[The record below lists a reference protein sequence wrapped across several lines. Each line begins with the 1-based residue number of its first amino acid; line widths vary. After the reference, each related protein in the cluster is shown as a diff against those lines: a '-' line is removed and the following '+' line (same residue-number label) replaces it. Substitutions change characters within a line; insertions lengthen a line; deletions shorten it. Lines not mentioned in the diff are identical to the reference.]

1 MIGKNERLLERIGA
15 YLNQHLSGV
24 GRDMRRG
31 NGAGVGSRFAGFED
45 IVESERLLAA
55 FSAASVIGLAVC
67 DDQLRFQG
75 VNDALAAMNGI
86 TAEAHVGNTVRD
98 ILKHAAAQLEPALQR
113 VLVSG
118 EKVCFELTATLPT
131 RTDVGYWIE
140 NYFPIKG
147 AGRVNQVATITVEVT
162 AQRKLEKSFR
172 RLSGEL
178 LWTGNQEYRWLAGA
192 LHDSINAYHAV
203 ITTSM
208 ARLTT
213 SLISLGEQGWEP
225 EKSAEIL
232 AQTVEWLD
240 QRIVN
245 MRTIVSDVASRFP
258 DRAAKPVLV
267 M

>member
-1 MIGKNERLLERIGA
+1 
-15 YLNQHLSGV
+15 
-24 GRDMRRG
+24 MRRG
-31 NGAGVGSRFAGFED
+31 DGPGGVGNHFAAFED
-45 IVESERLLAA
+45 LDESGRLLTA

-86 TAEAHVGNTVRD
+86 TAEAHAGNTVRD
-98 ILKHAAAQLEPALQR
+98 ILRDAAAQPEPALQR
-113 VLVSG
+113 VLISG
-118 EKVCFELTATLPT
+118 QAVCFELAATLPT

-140 NYFPIKG
+140 NYFPIRG
-147 AGRVNQVATITVEVT
+147 RAGRVNQVATITVEVT

-172 RLSGEL
+172 NLTGDL
-178 LWTGNQEYRWLAGA
+178 LLTGNQEYRSLAGV

-203 ITTSM
+203 ITTSL

-213 SLISLGEQGWEP
+213 SLVGLSEHGWEP
-225 EKSAEIL
+225 ESSAEIL
-232 AQTVEWLD
+232 AQTVQWLD

-245 MRTIVSDVASRFP
+245 MRTIVSDVTSRFP
-258 DRAAKPVLV
+258 DRSAKPVLV

>member
-1 MIGKNERLLERIGA
+1 
-15 YLNQHLSGV
+15 
-24 GRDMRRG
+24 MRRG
-31 NGAGVGSRFAGFED
+31 NGPGGVGNHFAAFED
-45 IVESERLLAA
+45 LDESKRLLAA

-67 DDQLRFQG
+67 DDQLRFQA

-86 TAEAHVGNTVRD
+86 TPEAHAGNTVRD
-98 ILKHAAAQLEPALQR
+98 ILKHAAAQPEPALER
-113 VLVSG
+113 VLASG
-118 EKVCFELTATLPT
+118 EAVCFELTATLPT
-131 RTDVGYWIE
+131 RTEVGYWIE

-147 AGRVNQVATITVEVT
+147 RAGRVNQVATITVEVT

-172 RLSGEL
+172 RLTGEL
-178 LWTGNQEYRWLAGA
+178 LWTGNQEYRSLAGA

-203 ITTSM
+203 ITTSL

-213 SLISLGEQGWEP
+213 NLVSLSEHGWDP
-225 EKSAEIL
+225 DSSAEIL

-245 MRTIVSDVASRFP
+245 MRTIVSDVTSRFS
-258 DRAAKPVLV
+258 DRSAKPVLV

>member
-1 MIGKNERLLERIGA
+1 MNRSNGP
-15 YLNQHLSGV
+15 
-24 GRDMRRG
+24 GRVA
-31 NGAGVGSRFAGFED
+31 NHFTAFED
-45 IVESERLLAA
+45 LAQSERLLAA

-86 TAEAHVGNTVRD
+86 TAEAHAGNTVRD
-98 ILKHAAAQLEPALQR
+98 ILKNAAAQPEPALRQ

-118 EKVCFELTATLPT
+118 EAVCFELTATLPT
-131 RTDVGYWIE
+131 RTGAGYWIE

-147 AGRVNQVATITVEVT
+147 RAGRVNQVATITVEVT
-162 AQRKLEKSFR
+162 AQRRLEKSFR
-172 RLSGEL
+172 RLTGEL
-178 LWTGNQEYRWLAGA
+178 LWTGNREYRSLAGA

-203 ITTSM
+203 ITTSL

-213 SLISLGEQGWEP
+213 SLVSLSEHGWEP
-225 EKSAEIL
+225 DSSAEIL

-240 QRIVN
+240 HRIVN
-245 MRTIVSDVASRFP
+245 MRTIVSDVARRFP
-258 DRAAKPVLV
+258 EQSAGNVLV